1 MSLRNYLLLMLLA
14 TAACYLA
21 FLAVIFF
28 FDPQLG
34 GPLVLI
40 LFYFSLLLALAG
52 TFAIAGLLLRL
63 FLTKSPLVFKMVIIS
78 FRQGIWLALLAIIS
92 LYLKSAQILSWKNLL
107 PLTLGFI
114 LLELFF
120 ISYKS
125 KQSLNI

>member
-14 TAACYLA
+14 TLACYLA
-21 FLAVIFF
+21 FAAVIFF

-34 GPLVLI
+34 GPLILI
-40 LFYFSLLLALAG
+40 IFYFSLLLALCG

-78 FRQGIWLALLAIIS
+78 FRQGIWLALLAVIS
-92 LYLKSAQILSWKNLL
+92 LYLKSVRILSWKNLL
-107 PLTLGFI
+107 PLVLGFI

-125 KQSLNI
+125 KQSQNI